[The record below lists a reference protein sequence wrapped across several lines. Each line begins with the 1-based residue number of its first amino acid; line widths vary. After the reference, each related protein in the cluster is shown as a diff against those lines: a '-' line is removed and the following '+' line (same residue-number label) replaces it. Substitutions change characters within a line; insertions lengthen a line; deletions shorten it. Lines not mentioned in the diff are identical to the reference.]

1 MMSSCQDTLRAQTVI
16 FVLSKLKTRRK
27 TKIKLRAE
35 GILTALFS
43 LLMIVNSYAADAAWG
58 EIKDKHFVI
67 YYESQNDKAVAANL
81 LRRAEDYYRKIGDD
95 IGYSRTN
102 KMWTWDDRVQIFLFA
117 TRETFLAKTGQPV
130 WSTGYADRD
139 SRLFKS
145 KTIMTFKQ
153 EENFSDGLL
162 PHEISHLILHDFIPN
177 ERIPVWFDEG
187 VAQMQE
193 MDKRA
198 MARSIMRKLTSGD
211 QYIPFDK
218 FMRWDIRTESDPRKA
233 QIFYVQSLSVVDYL
247 ITKYGVGAFGRLCR
261 QLRDNKDFSTAL
273 AGAYAGIFKSPQELE
288 KKWVL
293 FLNQ

>member
-1 MMSSCQDTLRAQTVI
+1 
-16 FVLSKLKTRRK
+16 
-27 TKIKLRAE
+27 
-35 GILTALFS
+35 
-43 LLMIVNSYAADAAWG
+43 
-58 EIKDKHFVI
+58 
-67 YYESQNDKAVAANL
+67 
-81 LRRAEDYYRKIGDD
+81 
-95 IGYSRTN
+95 
-102 KMWTWDDRVQIFLFA
+102 
-117 TRETFLAKTGQPV
+117 
-130 WSTGYADRD
+130 
-139 SRLFKS
+139 
-145 KTIMTFKQ
+145 MTFKQ